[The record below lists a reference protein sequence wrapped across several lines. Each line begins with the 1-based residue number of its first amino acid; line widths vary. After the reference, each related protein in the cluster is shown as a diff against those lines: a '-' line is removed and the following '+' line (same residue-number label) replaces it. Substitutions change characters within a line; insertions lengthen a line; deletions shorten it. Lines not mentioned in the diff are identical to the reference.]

1 MKPKLILTSLLISL
15 SFTLFA
21 NAKKTTQAKLNEAT
35 VYFQGAEL
43 THTAT
48 LSLLKGET
56 EVEITGLSP
65 VVDKNSI
72 KIKTTNGV
80 LVSAFEFSMDY
91 LSKTQVTTDS
101 IEIERIKTTINTLTS
116 QREILNTNTKVNT
129 KLLTYLQSSVAK
141 NVEGSEV
148 GLGIDDLVKTL
159 DYYATKSLAIEEQ
172 LRTDR
177 GKIQTLSDEINKLNA
192 QLRQDSRANDKMS
205 GILKL
210 NLSANIATSS
220 TVTISYYTRAAKWI
234 PYYDVNVISTDKP
247 VKITSKAKVSQSTGL
262 DWDKV
267 KLSLSTSA
275 PGSGKIAPLF
285 SAWFLSYY
293 QPEIRSSMSI
303 MQNAYS
309 YNIRDEKEVQLDL
322 SDKVYE
328 EEAVIYEEQTMDN
341 YVVQAEN
348 QLNITYNI
356 DILYSIPGNG
366 KELNI
371 ELKNQEIPATFKCY
385 SAPKL
390 DTETYVLAEIS
401 DWQTLNLLT
410 AVANVTY
417 NGSYVGETLI
427 DASSTQ
433 ENLTLTLGSDKRV
446 PVRREKQ
453 QDYSSTR
460 FLGNDIT
467 QTFNYKLTVR
477 NNQNTTVKMVLKDQY
492 PISTL
497 KGIEVVFLSKETTT
511 PTHNIEDL
519 GVVTWE
525 FDMEPGETKTFNF
538 AYSVKYPKDR
548 KLNL

>member
-21 NAKKTTQAKLNEAT
+21 NAKKTTQAKLTEAT

-43 THTAT
+43 THSAS

-116 QREILNTNTKVNT
+116 QREILNANITINTQ
-129 KLLTYLQSSVAK
+129 LLTLLRSGVDK
-141 NVEGSEV
+141 NIEGSEV

-192 QLRQDSRANDKMS
+192 QLRQDSRANDKMA